1 MTIQNRNSGWLV
13 KKGNVRAK
21 LGDFDDR
28 FVHYITEVHHLHPG
42 LFSVGMMM
50 DMFSTC
56 MSMRRG
62 AVLETPGQVDEI
74 VIKLMNRWRTKE
86 STKGT
91 TPGLSMQQKYSQV
104 RDVF

>member
-1 MTIQNRNSGWLV
+1 MTIQKRNSCWLS
-13 KKGNVRAK
+13 KKGNDKAK
-21 LGDFDDR
+21 LRDFDGQ
-28 FVHYITEVHHLHPG
+28 FVHYISEVHQLHPS

-86 STKGT
+86 SAKGT
-91 TPGLSMQQKYSQV
+91 TPGLSM
-104 RDVF
+104 

>member
-1 MTIQNRNSGWLV
+1 MDRETTTTQGDDIEEELQLVVQEGNS
-13 KKGNVRAK
+13 RAT
-21 LGDFDDR
+21 LRDFDNQC
-28 FVHYITEVHHLHPG
+28 VHYITEVHHLHPS

-86 STKGT
+86 SAKGT
-91 TPGLSMQQKYSQV
+91 TPGLSM
-104 RDVF
+104 